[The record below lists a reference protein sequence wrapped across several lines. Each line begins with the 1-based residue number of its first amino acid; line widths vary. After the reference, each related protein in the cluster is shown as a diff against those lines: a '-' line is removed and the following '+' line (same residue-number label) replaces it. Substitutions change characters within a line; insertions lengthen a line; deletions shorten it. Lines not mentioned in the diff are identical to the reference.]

1 MGMNNVVL
9 QELLERYDR
18 LKPLEFVIRRAG
30 ESMIDCYRKGGKVLV
45 CGNGGS
51 SADADHIVGELMKSF
66 EKKRPL
72 ERKVGENLHERFGDQ
87 GKWLADNLQQGLPAL
102 SLSAHT
108 SLVTAISNDLGGDLV
123 FAQQVTGYGDA
134 GDVLLALSTSGNA
147 RNVINALMV
156 AKAKGMITIGMTG
169 ETGGKMKEF
178 CDILINVPEKRTA
191 CVQELHLPIY
201 HTLCRMVEF
210 AFFGNNRFK

>member
-1 MGMNNVVL
+1 MGMNKVVL
-9 QELLERYDR
+9 QELLERHDR

-66 EKKRPL
+66 EKERPL
-72 ERKVGENLHERFGDQ
+72 ERKVRENLHERFGDQ
-87 GKWLADNLQQGLPAL
+87 GKWLADNLQQGLPACRFRHIPRL
-102 SLSAHT
+102 LRLFQRFGWRFGFCPAGNR
-108 SLVTAISNDLGGDLV
+108 LRRC
-123 FAQQVTGYGDA
+123 

-156 AKAKGMITIGMTG
+156 AKAKG
-169 ETGGKMKEF
+169 
-178 CDILINVPEKRTA
+178 
-191 CVQELHLPIY
+191 
-201 HTLCRMVEF
+201 
-210 AFFGNNRFK
+210 